1 MIPFDEIGARYD
13 EVFTDRAAQ
22 LAHGQ
27 QLIDLLPRGAR
38 VLDHGCG
45 SGVPTTR
52 QLADAGLEVVGVDE
66 SAVMLELAAARVPN
80 ATFARRD
87 LRDLGPDLGSFDA
100 VASFFAL
107 LMLPRADIPE
117 VLRGL
122 GARLNPGGL
131 LALGMVA
138 GDLDAVEIPFLG
150 VPVAVSAYPYDE
162 LAGAVAAAGFTVET
176 ADEVDVAAEGGRVET
191 QQFLLARRG

>member
-1 MIPFDEIGARYD
+1 MIPFDQIGARYD
-13 EVFTDRAAQ
+13 EAFTDRAAQ

-27 QLIDLLPRGAR
+27 RLIDLLPRGAR

-45 SGVPTTR
+45 SGVPTAR

-66 SAVMLELAAARVPN
+66 STVMLELAATRVPE

-87 LRDLGPDLGSFDA
+87 LRDLGADLGSFDA
-100 VASFFAL
+100 VTSFFAL

-122 GARLNPGGL
+122 GARLHPGGL

-138 GDLDAVEIPFLG
+138 GDLDAVEIQFLG
-150 VPVAVSAYPYDE
+150 VPVAVSAYPPDE
-162 LAGAVAAAGFTVET
+162 LAGAVAAAGFTIET
-176 ADEVDVAAEGGRVET
+176 ADEVNVADEGGRVET